1 MTKTNELEPKENIDK
16 NEGKKPYESPVFTKY
31 EPLDSVSRMI
41 YYYYFFYS
49 YFTRFGSI
57 YSYFT
62 SHRLKIHLLCIKFR
76 F

>member
-41 YYYYFFYS
+41 YYYYFF
-49 YFTRFGSI
+49 
-57 YSYFT
+57 
-62 SHRLKIHLLCIKFR
+62 
-76 F
+76 